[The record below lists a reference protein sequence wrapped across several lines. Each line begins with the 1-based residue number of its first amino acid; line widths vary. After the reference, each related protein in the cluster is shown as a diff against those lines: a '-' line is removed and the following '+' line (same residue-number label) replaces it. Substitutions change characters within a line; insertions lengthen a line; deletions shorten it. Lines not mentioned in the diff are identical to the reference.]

1 MSETQSKKISWPRM
15 GVEAII
21 IIASILLALGV
32 DEWREDRRDRM
43 LEREYL
49 GQLLDDFEV
58 NITEAKKQRFA
69 HALQVANARAVYPRV
84 HRGVELA
91 LEDAII
97 VTASYNASPSATA
110 NWVDDTF
117 EELKSTGRLSLIRSP
132 EIRHTL
138 LAYYRFLDTQD

>member
-49 GQLLDDFEV
+49 G
-58 NITEAKKQRFA
+58 
-69 HALQVANARAVYPRV
+69 RV
-84 HRGVELA
+84 RRG
-91 LEDAII
+91 
-97 VTASYNASPSATA
+97 N
-110 NWVDDTF
+110 
-117 EELKSTGRLSLIRSP
+117 
-132 EIRHTL
+132 
-138 LAYYRFLDTQD
+138 